1 MGILALRRRL
11 IGGAV
16 LLALAAAGTG
26 CTFDRTVINR
36 DVRDIDTSW
45 IVPGRTT
52 REEIV
57 AKIGL
62 PPTVKDVGI
71 GISKNSMRWVSV
83 DTYEKKFEAGYILTP
98 TFSDSVGF
106 YSHDLLITF
115 DDAGTVT
122 LVSRTKGNGEKVE
135 LVEWRE
141 VKR

>member
-16 LLALAAAGTG
+16 LLALAAVGAG
-26 CTFDRTVINR
+26 CTFDRTVVNR

-45 IVPGRTT
+45 IVPGVTT

-57 AKIGL
+57 AKLGL

-71 GISKNSMRWVSV
+71 GIAKNSMRWVSV
-83 DTYEKKFEAGYILTP
+83 DTYEKKFEGGWIVTP